1 MPWMTILE
9 WGLKLVGWVIGK
21 RAKDKETHKKFL
33 ELTHHIQSKGLISA
47 RFRASQDERL
57 ANLDARMDFGEDSEK
72 KKEE

>member
-1 MPWMTILE
+1 MPWSLIIE
-9 WGLKLVGWVIGK
+9 WGLKLLGMGLAK
-21 RAKDKETHKKFL
+21 RANDKETHKKFL

-57 ANLDARMDFGEDSEK
+57 ANLDARMD